1 MDTPTIEHAQG
12 TTSQEQDNLRDAVL
26 RADPANPALQRLLAR
41 ILRESNPG
49 EVITSYD
56 RMHHRHN
63 RS

>member
-1 MDTPTIEHAQG
+1 MDTLTIEHAQG

-26 RADPANPALQRLLAR
+26 RADPTNPALQRLLAR